1 MALIQNHG
9 ARVREYLLNLDN
21 RNIFDP
27 SPNREFLINP
37 MLSAIVLPILIFIL
51 TSGGSPPDYYASGQG
66 HPHSSYVAQYA
77 QAASSYGAVS
87 YGYSGQET
95 K

>member
-1 MALIQNHG
+1 M
-9 ARVREYLLNLDN
+9 
-21 RNIFDP
+21 P
-27 SPNREFLINP
+27 
-37 MLSAIVLPILIFIL
+37 PILIFIL

-77 QAASSYGAVS
+77 QTASSYGAVS
-87 YGYSGQET
+87 YGYTGQES

>member
-1 MALIQNHG
+1 MTQVYIYIENFSQIPC
-9 ARVREYLLNLDN
+9 Y
-21 RNIFDP
+21 
-27 SPNREFLINP
+27 
-37 MLSAIVLPILIFIL
+37 LIFIL

-87 YGYSGQET
+87 YGYTGQES